1 MCKYISSNID
11 IKIVCMRKQKLSAE
25 ASAKK
30 ATRDLAIA
38 KTPARREKKRENQ
51 VKRREV
57 IKERGKLFLVGK
69 DYDHKDGKFKSVKA
83 NRGND
88 GNGTK
93 KERNSYEGSCTL

>member
-1 MCKYISSNID
+1 
-11 IKIVCMRKQKLSAE
+11 MRKQKLSAE

-69 DYDHKDGKFKSVKA
+69 DYDHKMVSLSLLKQIEGMMGMVL
-83 NRGND
+83 R
-88 GNGTK
+88 K
-93 KERNSYEGSCTL
+93 KRNSYEGSCTL